1 MVMVGYGPEW
11 PGATHWLPIGGLLS
25 DASELYHFISL
36 RQRPY
41 QVLRLA
47 YLDMSSLC

>member
-11 PGATHWLPIGGLLS
+11 PGATHWLPIGGLLL
-25 DASELYHFISL
+25 DASKFYRSVSL
-36 RQRPY
+36 RQRLY